1 MLTSLRTLII
11 FLICIGSASAHATL
25 ISFTAVLEGAQ
36 EVPGVAT
43 AASGSAM
50 LVLDT
55 EEETLSYTIDL
66 SGVDIDGSQTG
77 GNNADNVVGVHFH
90 RAPAGANGA
99 MTFGVYL
106 PSHDADLMIDAILG
120 TLTGI
125 WDMSDVGALQ
135 TIGDSVGDL
144 IAGNFYIN
152 VHTVAFPAG
161 EIRGQIL
168 RANSAEVPQPTPLA
182 LMLLGLFC
190 LRRPGKSP

>member
-1 MLTSLRTLII
+1 MIATLRTFALVLAFTGSCSAQAMLIN
-11 FLICIGSASAHATL
+11 LTAT
-25 ISFTAVLEGAQ
+25 LEGAQ
-36 EVPGVAT
+36 EVPGVTTSAN
-43 AASGSAM
+43 GSAT

-55 EEETLSYTIDL
+55 EAETLGYAIAL
-66 SGVDIDGSQTG
+66 SGLDIDGSQTG

-90 RAPAGANGA
+90 RAPAGTNGA

-106 PSHDADLMIDAILG
+106 PSHDADLMIDPVLG
-120 TLTGI
+120 TLSGI

-135 TIGDSVGDL
+135 SIADSMGDL

-161 EIRGQIL
+161 EIRGQVL
-168 RANSAEVPQPTPLA
+168 RANGSEIPLPTPLA

-190 LRRPGKSP
+190 LRRSGKPI